1 MKTSPVLR
9 LLCLPLLLATKVL
22 AADDVPKRPDF
33 NRYAAMMKKSPFAVA
48 TAQVAAA
55 PAPNV
60 FKDLYVANVART
72 SDGALVTVQSAIDR
86 NLKEYLTSKGPNEHG
101 YAISGDI
108 QWSDK
113 PGQTKVPITK
123 DGQFATL
130 GFNQAL
136 IAQPLPVGAQPA
148 PGAPPPIPQPAVP
161 APVYVPPKVANPGG
175 MPTPQPHL
183 RGLIQRNP
191 SAAGAQQQQQQQQ
204 QQRPV
209 PDGEQL

>member
-113 PGQTKVPITK
+113 PGQTKVPISK
-123 DGQFATL
+123 DGQFGTL

-136 IAQPLPVGAQPA
+136 IAQPVPAGPPPV
-148 PGAPPPIPQPAVP
+148 PGAAPLPQPPIPAPA
-161 APVYVPPKVANPGG
+161 YVPPKPMNPGT
-175 MPTPQPHL
+175 TPQPHM

-191 SAAGAQQQQQQQQ
+191 SAAGVQQQQQQP
-204 QQRPV
+204 RPV
-209 PDGEQL
+209 PDSEQQ